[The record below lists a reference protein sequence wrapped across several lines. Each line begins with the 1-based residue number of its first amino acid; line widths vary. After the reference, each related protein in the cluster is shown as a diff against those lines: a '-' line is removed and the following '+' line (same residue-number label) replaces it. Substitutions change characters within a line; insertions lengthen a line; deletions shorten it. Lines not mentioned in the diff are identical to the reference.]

1 MFFNEPLSRIQWCF
15 FILTLLGVLTHS
27 MAKTY
32 PDEFDEGFLP
42 LYRAVFLN
50 LCSKRSAEDI
60 AHEQEQL
67 DERSRLVPF
76 EPQESGV
83 AKRTPHSRLT
93 DDGDRIYPESM
104 AVAEST
110 KSTIKTSVQPDGLI
124 VDINV

>member
-60 AHEQEQL
+60 AHEQEQV

-83 AKRTPHSRLT
+83 AKRMPHSKLT

-104 AVAEST
+104 EQAVAEST
-110 KSTIKTSVQPDGLI
+110 KSTLRPTEVEQ
-124 VDINV
+124 V